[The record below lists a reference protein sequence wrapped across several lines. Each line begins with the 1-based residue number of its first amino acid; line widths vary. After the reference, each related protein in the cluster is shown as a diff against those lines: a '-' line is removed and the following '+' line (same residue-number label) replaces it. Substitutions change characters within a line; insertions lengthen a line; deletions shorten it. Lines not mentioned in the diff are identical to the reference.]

1 MISADLHEGDILF
14 VRRDLEA
21 REGDLVA
28 VFVEGGESKL
38 GRLIKNRKTQSIL
51 FQTQSYKP
59 VLYDFFEIQGIV
71 VYVIKQLGQL
81 SAK

>member
-38 GRLIKNRKTQSIL
+38 GRLIKSRKKRSLLLQALSCN
-51 FQTQSYKP
+51 YN
-59 VLYDFFEIQGIV
+59 LYDSFEIQGV
-71 VYVIKQLGQL
+71 VVCVIKRLGQ
-81 SAK
+81 SEK